1 LSDKQSAKFL
11 GQLKNKCIAMETLS
25 ALLNET
31 AVTRYL
37 EHHNHISY
45 ERELLNEVLKTIQQ
59 NDFKQL
65 EWFRQFGDGLRHIIF
80 NVYAYR
86 CGLKFGFT
94 EIDFDEYGWL
104 TRPLFL
110 DQEEL
115 RFGLI
120 ERDRY
125 GSYSTVTLGKGP
137 NNKWTYGMSIAYGT
151 AGSSSG
157 ICVYTPIFSSRED
170 ALHHAIQK
178 LKNAL
183 DSKVGNKDTTNYN
196 QKIILAT
203 LRSIEKIH
211 VAEVQLSLF

>member
-1 LSDKQSAKFL
+1 
-11 GQLKNKCIAMETLS
+11 MVTLS

-37 EHHNHISY
+37 EDHNHVSY
-45 ERELLNEVLKTIQQ
+45 ESELLNEVLKTIQQ
-59 NDFKQL
+59 NDLKQL
-65 EWFRQFGDGLRHIIF
+65 KWFHQFGDGLRTIIF

-104 TRPLFL
+104 KKPLFL

-115 RFGLI
+115 RFGLT

-137 NNKWTYGMSIAYGT
+137 NNKWTYGMSIAHGT
-151 AGSSSG
+151 SGSLSG
-157 ICVYTPIFSSRED
+157 ICVYTPSFSSRED

-178 LKNAL
+178 LKNAMV
-183 DSKVGNKDTTNYN
+183 SKVGDKDSTNYN

-203 LRSIEKIH
+203 LRSIEKIQ
-211 VAEVQLSLF
+211 VAKVQLILF

>member
-1 LSDKQSAKFL
+1 
-11 GQLKNKCIAMETLS
+11 METLS
-25 ALLNET
+25 ALLNEI

-37 EHHNHISY
+37 ENNNHIGY
-45 ERELLNEVLKTIQQ
+45 ERELLNEILETIQQ
-59 NDFKQL
+59 NDLKQL
-65 EWFRQFGDGLRHIIF
+65 EWFYQFGEGLRAIIF

-86 CGLKFGFT
+86 CGLKFGFA

-104 TRPLFL
+104 KRPLFL

-115 RFGLI
+115 HFGLT
-120 ERDRY
+120 ENDRY
-125 GSYSTVTLGKGP
+125 GSYSTVTLGRGP

-157 ICVYTPIFSSRED
+157 ICVYEPIFSSRER

-178 LKNAL
+178 LESAMAL
-183 DSKVGNKDTTNYN
+183 KVGDKDTTNYN

-203 LRSIEKIH
+203 LKGIEKFQLSK
-211 VAEVQLSLF
+211 VQLSLF